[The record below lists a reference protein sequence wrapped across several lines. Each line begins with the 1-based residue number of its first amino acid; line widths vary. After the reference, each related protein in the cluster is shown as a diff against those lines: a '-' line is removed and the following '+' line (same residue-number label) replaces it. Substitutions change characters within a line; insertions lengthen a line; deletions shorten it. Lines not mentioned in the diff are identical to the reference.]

1 MVPLL
6 FHFTFISLTLNL
18 GEKIIYCGLKGL
30 FYVGGIPVQLGESN
44 IFGVRAGCGVDAF
57 HAFP

>member
-1 MVPLL
+1 M
-6 FHFTFISLTLNL
+6 NL
-18 GEKIIYCGLKGL
+18 GETVIYCGLKGL